1 MEYARSVCV
10 QCAVSRVQCVC
21 GGGKAEVEY
30 VCCVSVC
37 SASESVVVCSVS
49 VCWHVIFELE

>member
-30 VCCVSVC
+30 VCCVVLVC
-37 SASESVVVCSVS
+37 AVLVKVLLCVVLVCAGM
-49 VCWHVIFELE
+49 